1 MTQQTEQTEQPW
13 PQSRAA
19 WSMVVLLTIAY
30 VFSFVDRG
38 ILGLL
43 IEPIKADLNLK
54 DEDLG
59 YLIGPAFA
67 LFYAT
72 MGLPLGWLAD
82 RRRRTWIVAAG
93 IALWSAA
100 TAASGLARGFW
111 HLFLARMGV
120 GVGEA
125 ALSPCAMSM
134 IGDSFPPER
143 RGKPVAVYSAAL
155 SLGSGIASLIGAIVL
170 TWAKT
175 SEGIELPLLGA
186 IKPWQFAFL
195 VVGLPGIL
203 LAIAFLFVPEP
214 ARRSVEARTAPA
226 AGGFSGGISH
236 VKKHAGAFI
245 GLFSLI
251 CVMTIIAYSHG
262 FNPSAFARKFG
273 WLPRDY
279 AWINGLMTLTIGPIT
294 VALVG
299 TMCDRWRKAGQ
310 HDAPFRLLWI
320 GFVLMLLSSI
330 AALMMP
336 TALTAFVMLGL
347 GTVGIGTVSVT
358 GMVSLLDITPAAIR
372 GQVVAL
378 YYMVISITGLGLGPT
393 SVGWLSTRVFG
404 EANLHLAISAV
415 PLIYGLVPLL
425 LIPAIRRHYLT
436 ELERTRAL

>member
-1 MTQQTEQTEQPW
+1 MNPLPW
-13 PQSRAA
+13 PDSKTS
-19 WSMVVLLTIAY
+19 WTMVILLTIAY
-30 VFSFVDRG
+30 IFSFVDRG

-43 IEPIKADLNLK
+43 IEPIKADLHLK

-82 RRRRTWIVAAG
+82 RKRRTWIVAAG

-100 TAASGLARGFW
+100 TAVSGLARSFW
-111 HLFLARMGV
+111 HLFFARMGV

-125 ALSPCAMSM
+125 TLSPCAMSM

-155 SLGSGIASLIGAIVL
+155 SLGAGIASLIGALVL

-175 SEGIELPLLGA
+175 STSIDLPFIGPT
-186 IKPWQFAFL
+186 KPWQFAFL
-195 VVGLPGIL
+195 VVGLPGL
-203 LAIAFLFVPEP
+203 LLSVAFLFIAEP
-214 ARRSVEARTAPA
+214 ARREMKTQQPPGVS
-226 AGGFSGGISH
+226 GFSDGIRY
-236 VKKHAGAFI
+236 VREHAGAFL
-245 GLFSLI
+245 GLFCLI

-262 FNPSAFARKFG
+262 FNASAFARRYA
-273 WLPRDY
+273 WQPRDY
-279 AWINGLMTLTIGPIT
+279 AWVNGLMTITIGPMT
-294 VALVG
+294 VAAAG
-299 TMCDRWRKAGQ
+299 IMCDRWRKAGQ

-320 GFVLMLLSSI
+320 GFVVMLISSI
-330 AALMMP
+330 VALMMP
-336 TALTAFVMLGL
+336 TAFLAFVMLGI
-347 GTVGIGTVSVT
+347 GTIGIGTVSVT
-358 GMVSLLDITPAAIR
+358 GMVSLLDITPASIR

-404 EANLHLAISAV
+404 EGSLHVAISAV
-415 PLIYGLVPLL
+415 PLIYGIIPLL
-425 LIPAIRRHYLT
+425 LIPIIRRHYLK
-436 ELERTRAL
+436 ELERTRVAS

>member
-1 MTQQTEQTEQPW
+1 MVDHPW
-13 PQSRAA
+13 PQSRNA
-19 WSMVVLLTIAY
+19 WFMVILLTIAY

-43 IEPIKADLNLK
+43 IEPIKADLQLK

-82 RRRRTWIVAAG
+82 RQRRTWIVASG

-100 TAASGLARGFW
+100 TAASGMARGFW
-111 HLFLARMGV
+111 HLFFARMGV

-125 ALSPCAMSM
+125 TLSPCAMSM

-155 SLGSGIASLIGAIVL
+155 SLGAGIASLIGAIVL

-175 SEGIELPLLGA
+175 STSIEMPLIGA
-186 IKPWQFAFL
+186 LKPWQFAFV
-195 VVGLPGIL
+195 VVGAPGFL
-203 LAIAFLFVPEP
+203 LAIAFLFIPEP
-214 ARRSVEARTAPA
+214 VRRKAENGMAQPIT
-226 AGGFSGGISH
+226 GFADSLGH
-236 VKKHAGAFI
+236 VKSHSSAFI
-245 GLFSLI
+245 GLFMLV

-262 FNPSAFARKFG
+262 FNPSAFARRFA
-273 WLPRDY
+273 WQPRDY
-279 AWINGLMTLTIGPIT
+279 AWVNGWMTLTIGPMT
-294 VALVG
+294 VAAVG
-299 TMCDRWRKAGQ
+299 ILCDRWRKAGQ

-320 GFVLMLLSSI
+320 GFVVMLLSSVL
-330 AALMMP
+330 ALMMP
-336 TALTAFVMLGL
+336 TPLTAFVMLGL

-404 EANLHLAISAV
+404 EENLHLAVSAV

-425 LIPAIRRHYLT
+425 LIPAIRRKYLT